1 VIRTALRRGMF
12 ASRPE
17 ALRDARALV
26 ESFSA
31 AAGLDERACAKLTLV
46 VEELFVNTV
55 THGHGG
61 GADAPVWIT
70 LASAPGAVRLT
81 YEDHAP
87 PFNPFAEGAAMAP
100 AEPAEGTRV
109 GGLGVHLT
117 RTFTGDPDYA
127 YLFGR
132 NRLRLAMAV

>member
-1 VIRTALRRGMF
+1 MF
-12 ASRPE
+12 VSRSE
-17 ALRDARALV
+17 SLRDARALV
-26 ESFSA
+26 ESFCA
-31 AAGLDERACAKLTLV
+31 AAGLDERACAKLTLI

-55 THGHGG
+55 MHGHGG

-70 LASAPGAVRLT
+70 LAVAPGAVHLT

-87 PFNPFAEGAAMAP
+87 PFNPFAEGAVPAP
-100 AEPAEGTRV
+100 VAPVEAQRE

-117 RTFTGDPDYA
+117 RTFTGEPDYA